1 MESNFLSEIVSV
13 IKRGDH
19 NKPLAALSGET
30 MLALSKLKAS
40 DNKAEVLAFME
51 RLKIAVDF
59 DAEPAEGQS
68 RDDWMSLKKEQYEDY
83 SKNTKPGTYSDFSDL
98 NRSPE
103 AVAPTPPELKTR
115 ANGVLQKVLELS
127 ATGDFGSINQLL
139 GNIGRTGGASGNLL
153 IEMVGVELRRLGK
166 NQQLEAYLKQSG
178 AKSEE
183 MIKTVSLDKKFQQ
196 DAKDKFGEALRGNT
210 NPDTL
215 DSAMTF
221 DNLAGMK
228 EDLDRSEALVS
239 LANELGGSPAKL
251 GAVMSDPSAVGLL
264 GKLLAQGAAMYLPGA
279 KRLIDTLLKMED
291 KSAYGLQELG
301 EAVADAGLRIDYVR
315 GDATVSVREEIEK
328 LVTEVK
334 DAQIKLESKP
344 EVKGPIAE
352 KAEGFVTA
360 IKLGYQGR
368 PLAPLSEKARVT
380 QAKIMLLGGPA
391 AVDKARSDFQ
401 NFARVD
407 PTGAAILIKDL
418 DTVTPNHANTLL
430 TGFNTKNLSPSDAVG
445 LATALAAAAEA
456 TGDKALTPET
466 LGAVNTAKKEVD
478 AFIAANPKTRQIT
491 QNVMAG
497 SDFKAEV
504 SALATDLAGK
514 LHDGDLMKG
523 LATKMKDTGTLSSE
537 ELQSFNDNI
546 ERGVDPEFRPAA
558 RELAHLVLADTNPP
572 LFLVTHTINAGRN
585 GASTILASDA
595 VREKLKTALA
605 DSDIPSETRM
615 DCAAT
620 LARGAILG
628 GAPIKDMA
636 ETLANLV
643 TNSQANPTARSE
655 LLKPGSASA
664 TAIRSH
670 IEGNPD
676 FAVLLEE
683 MKPAGEKFKAMTDLE
698 KVAFMGDPGS
708 ANSLATESPGT
719 YVSFL
724 MSPAAN
730 ELVNGDKDGLR
741 ALFRGPAAELG
752 QRIATAT
759 PRTLVLAEAAT
770 GCIKL
775 SMRDAIATGNDSD
788 ADVFIAGC
796 KTAATGIAADFT
808 TPGATGLEGL
818 QEMALQTLDSL
829 KSAGQVVARRTEYTG
844 GVLIDLARKIET
856 NQKTGRSYT
865 AELNIF
871 CATVSGQDPALGQI
885 LPAAIQGGADFTRL
899 TQLMAAITPDAVVLP
914 KKEAILWI
922 LSRGLMDG
930 VAKGQT

>member
-1 MESNFLSEIVSV
+1 
-13 IKRGDH
+13 
-19 NKPLAALSGET
+19 
-30 MLALSKLKAS
+30 
-40 DNKAEVLAFME
+40 ME
-51 RLKIAVDF
+51 RLKSVAEAF
-59 DAEPAEGQS
+59 DAQPAAGQS
-68 RDDWMSLKKEQYEDY
+68 HDDWMSLKKEQYEDY

-98 NRSPE
+98 NRSNGE
-103 AVAPTPPELKTR
+103 VPTIELKKR

-166 NQQLEAYLKQSG
+166 QQQLEQYLKQSNTN
-178 AKSEE
+178 SEE

-196 DAKDKFGEALRGNT
+196 DAKARFGEALRGDT
-210 NPDTL
+210 KPDTL

-301 EAVADAGLRIDYVR
+301 EAVANAGLRIDYVR

-360 IKLGYQGR
+360 IKIGYQGR
-368 PLAPLSEKARVT
+368 PLAPLSREERVT

-391 AVDKARSDFQ
+391 AVDKAKSDFQ

-418 DTVTPNHANTLL
+418 DAVTPNHANTLL

-537 ELQSFNDNI
+537 EL
-546 ERGVDPEFRPAA
+546 GEFYDGIKRLELETQQPA
-558 RELAHLVLADTNPP
+558 RELAHLVLADTNRP

-585 GASTILASDA
+585 GASTMLASKT
-595 VREKLKTALA
+595 VRGELKTAFA
-605 DSDIPSETRM
+605 DSSIPSETRM

-628 GAPIKDMA
+628 GAPIQDMA

-643 TNSQANPTARSE
+643 KDSAASPARSE

-664 TAIRSH
+664 AAIRSH
-670 IEGNPD
+670 IEKNPAGFD
-676 FAVLLEE
+676 DLREE
-683 MKPAGEKFKAMTDLE
+683 MNPAVEKFQAMTEPQKL
-698 KVAFMGDPGS
+698 AFMGVPGS

-719 YVSFL
+719 YVGFL
-724 MSPAAN
+724 LSKPPVTFSAGSVAST
-730 ELVNGDKDGLR
+730 DQAGLR
-741 ALFRGPAAELG
+741 DLLDGAGTFG
-752 QRIATAT
+752 QRIAAAS
-759 PRTLVLAEAAT
+759 PRTLVLAEAARPVF
-770 GCIKL
+770 IKA
-775 SMRDAIATGNDSD
+775 SMDAAIATGTD
-788 ADVFIAGC
+788 ADATAFIDGC
-796 KTAATGIAADFT
+796 KTAADRIKTDFT
-808 TPGATGLEGL
+808 TTGANGL

-829 KSAGQVVARRTEYTG
+829 NRAGQVVARRTEYTG

-856 NQKTGRSYT
+856 NQKAGRSYT

-922 LSRGLMDG
+922 LSRGLTDG
-930 VAKGQT
+930 VVKGQTNP